1 MLALVAAG
9 LGAAVVT
16 DLLLD
21 FMPASGER
29 VSAGPLDPGARIIY
43 AVHRRGRAEP
53 GPAATAVLEALY
65 ARAAA

>member
-16 DLLLD
+16 DLVLEFL
-21 FMPASGER
+21 PLTNVR

-43 AVHRRGRAEP
+43 VAHRRGRAEP
-53 GPAATAVLEALY
+53 GAAAMATLEAL
-65 ARAAA
+65 RAHAA